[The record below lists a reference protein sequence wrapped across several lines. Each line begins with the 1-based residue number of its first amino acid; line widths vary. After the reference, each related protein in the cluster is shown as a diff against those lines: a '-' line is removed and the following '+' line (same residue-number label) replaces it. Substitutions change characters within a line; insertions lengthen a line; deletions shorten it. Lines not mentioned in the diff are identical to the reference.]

1 MAFSVSMVLDLG
13 RAPTFKGGVSW
24 ASAPRKT
31 ESILQN
37 TLGKMRGTW
46 TAKNPV
52 HHFWKLDNVV
62 YLYCTFS
69 YTVPVIYLYSTC
81 TCTCTIP
88 LPVMYLNQ
96 PCPGPPLCG
105 WPPVCT
111 WWTWPCQ
118 TSSCVS
124 QPSLSPLSLP
134 LRWAT
139 KGHREELVRHRK
151 ELVRHMTQL
160 VRHRTQLVR
169 HMTKII
175 KHTS

>member
-1 MAFSVSMVLDLG
+1 MAQRADRPSVLYKPYGMYSG
-13 RAPTFKGGVSW
+13 
-24 ASAPRKT
+24 
-31 ESILQN
+31 ILSPEHLLWEN
-37 TLGKMRGTW
+37 RNL
-46 TAKNPV
+46 
-52 HHFWKLDNVV
+52 
-62 YLYCTFS
+62 S
-69 YTVPVIYLYSTC
+69 YK
-81 TCTCTIP
+81 IP
-88 LPVMYLNQ
+88 LVKWEVLEQLNQCKSLFKTMDNLLYMCCTLTCPVPLAALYLNQ

-118 TSSCVS
+118 TSSCVCLH
-124 QPSLSPLSLP
+124 SLSPLSLP